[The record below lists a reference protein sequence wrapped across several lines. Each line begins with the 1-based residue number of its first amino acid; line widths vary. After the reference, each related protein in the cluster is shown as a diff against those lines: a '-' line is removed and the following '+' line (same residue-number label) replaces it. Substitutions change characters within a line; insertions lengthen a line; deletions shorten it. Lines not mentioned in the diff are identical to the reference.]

1 MTDLEETFQ
10 QLHDD
15 GVIEALEDVQEEK
28 DYFTAA
34 HVARYLSSSDAI
46 ETPHDAHKYI
56 DELAEEGYV
65 EEVETDIQK
74 TVRYRLADGYD
85 DLLDL

>member
-15 GVIEALEDVQEEK
+15 GVIEALEDVQDDK

-46 ETPHDAHKYI
+46 ETPHDAHEYI
-56 DELAEEGYV
+56 GELAEEGYV
-65 EEVETDIQK
+65 EEVETGVQK
-74 TVRYRLADGYD
+74 TVRYRFADDYD
-85 DLLDL
+85 DLLDI